1 MGFLDWLLG
10 DDERERAHGVAPS
23 DPGQVIQDIINE
35 RLGEFSVH
43 EALRMPAVAR
53 GVQLICG
60 TGAAFTPLVYRDGYP
75 QPQQPRIV
83 SRPSPFMTRYEF
95 VYQTLYS
102 LVCHGN
108 AYWLLGDRDPDGY
121 ARTALVLDPAE
132 VNIVWD
138 ERKLTEVIT
147 WRQRRLTPGFDVVHI
162 AYNRAPGDVVGRS
175 PVREGLDALAT
186 IAAAEEYA
194 ASFFSTGGMPSTVL
208 TSNVALTADEAAALK
223 TQWIQANKGPARAP
237 AVLSGGIAADFPSTD
252 PQKSQLQETRAYG
265 ATIVA
270 RMLGIPAPLLHVE
283 TSGATITYANAQ
295 AALDEFIR
303 ATLAPGYLALVE
315 AAWSDLVPSTSAVR
329 FDTRELLRV
338 DTVTRYQTYRTA
350 IDGGFMAPEEVRR
363 LEGFPVEITE
373 GPLYAPSPA
382 AAGRP
387 GTVPEV
393 I

>member
-1 MGFLDWLLG
+1 MGFFEWLLG
-10 DDERERAHGVAPS
+10 PDERERGHVPHS
-23 DPGQVIQDIINE
+23 DPGQVIADIIAE

-43 EALRMPAVAR
+43 EAMRMPAVAR
-53 GVQLICG
+53 GVQLICS
-60 TGAAFTPLVYRDGYP
+60 TAAMMTPTVYRDGVP

-83 SRPSPFMTRYEF
+83 SRPSPFHTRYEF
-95 VYQTLYS
+95 VYQTIYS
-102 LVCHGN
+102 LVADGN

-132 VNIVWD
+132 VQVAWD
-138 ERKLTEVIT
+138 ERRLTEVIT
-147 WRQRRLTPGFDVVHI
+147 WRNRRLSPGFDVLHI
-162 AYNRAPGDVVGRS
+162 ALNRAPGDVVGRS
-175 PVREGLDALAT
+175 PIREGLDALGT

-194 ASFFSTGGMPSTVL
+194 ASFFSTGGLPSTVL

-223 TQWIQANKGPARAP
+223 TQWINANKGPARQP
-237 AVLSGGIAADFPSTD
+237 AVLSGGIAADFPATD

-303 ATLAPGYLALVE
+303 ATLAPSYLHLVE

-329 FDTRELLRV
+329 FDTREVLRV
-338 DTVTRYQTYRTA
+338 DLVTRWNAYNVA
-350 IDGGFMAPEEVRR
+350 VGAGWLAADEVRR
-363 LEGFPVEITE
+363 LEGWPSTIDI
-373 GPLYAPSPA
+373 GPLYAPTPA
-382 AAGRP
+382 ATGRP
-387 GTVPEV
+387 ATVPEV
-393 I
+393 